1 MKGRPII
8 VGKDR
13 VSLRVQ
19 LSRDDYE
26 ALRKIAEKDRTDLS
40 SLVRR
45 AIARSYLVPDE
56 LLTEPGDSEHGKR

>member
-1 MKGRPII
+1 MKSKFVI

-19 LSRDDYE
+19 MSRDDYE

-56 LLTEPGDSEHGKR
+56 RGDSEHGQS

>member
-1 MKGRPII
+1 MKDKFVI

-45 AIARSYLVPDE
+45 AIARFYLVPDE
-56 LLTEPGDSEHGKR
+56 RGDSEHGQS

>member
-1 MKGRPII
+1 MKSKFVI

-56 LLTEPGDSEHGKR
+56 RGDSEHGQS

>member
-1 MKGRPII
+1 MKSKFVI

-26 ALRKIAEKDRTDLS
+26 ALRRIAEKDRTDLS

-45 AIARSYLVPDE
+45 AIARSYLVPE
-56 LLTEPGDSEHGKR
+56 ERGDSEHGQS

>member
-1 MKGRPII
+1 MKGKFVI

-56 LLTEPGDSEHGKR
+56 RGDSEHEKS

>member
-45 AIARSYLVPDE
+45 AIARSYLVSDE
-56 LLTEPGDSEHGKR
+56 LLTESGDSEHGQR

>member
-1 MKGRPII
+1 MKGKFVI

-26 ALRKIAEKDRTDLS
+26 ALRRIAEKDRTDLS

-45 AIARSYLVPDE
+45 AIARSYLVPE
-56 LLTEPGDSEHGKR
+56 ERGDSEHGQS

>member
-1 MKGRPII
+1 MKSKFVI

-26 ALRKIAEKDRTDLS
+26 ALRRIAEKDRTDLS

-56 LLTEPGDSEHGKR
+56 RGDSEHGQS

>member
-1 MKGRPII
+1 MKDKFVI

-56 LLTEPGDSEHGKR
+56 LLTEPGDSEHGQR

>member
-45 AIARSYLVPDE
+45 AIARSYLVVDE
-56 LLTEPGDSEHGKR
+56 RSTESGDSEHGQR

>member
-1 MKGRPII
+1 MKSKFVI

-45 AIARSYLVPDE
+45 AIARSYLALDE
-56 LLTEPGDSEHGKR
+56 RGDSEHGQS